1 MRLTRRVYSLI
12 NIRYDTC
19 TQNLFGLL
27 SSANS
32 QIKLCIHNQHKS
44 TIQQPH
50 TASMPLPTGTYETC
64 NAENEQ
70 FRPHPFYR
78 YETCMECRTSHPDYA
93 IIGVTDIKK
102 DFKLKEREL
111 SGLAMKT
118 EPKPAF
124 LGGPDKRWYK
134 LTEVEKK
141 AEEMDKKKEK
151 KEVKRKTALEKKK
164 KTGLNGEQDVKK
176 KRNGTEE
183 KRLGR

>member
-1 MRLTRRVYSLI
+1 
-12 NIRYDTC
+12 
-19 TQNLFGLL
+19 
-27 SSANS
+27 
-32 QIKLCIHNQHKS
+32 
-44 TIQQPH
+44 
-50 TASMPLPTGTYETC
+50 
-64 NAENEQ
+64 
-70 FRPHPFYR
+70 
-78 YETCMECRTSHPDYA
+78 MECRTSHPDYA